1 MSVEKRVA
9 IFVDSRK
16 ESGGE
21 YQHLLY
27 TIENIKKNN
36 NNKIKFLIV
45 CLSKKLNL
53 NLESGDVEI
62 KYFSLNIF
70 QRYICYLRNYNS
82 LISRLKKYF
91 FLRNKFEEFLKENNV
106 DLVYFLSPSQYSLY
120 LENIKFLITIPDLD
134 HREHLE
140 FPEVVDDNE
149 FNRKNEIFSKSL
161 IKAQA
166 IITNAEIIKKRLIQ
180 YYNIDSKR
188 IFIISLRPALSV
200 KNFSL
205 EKIDNK
211 KTEMLKKKYDLPEDY
226 IYYPAMYLPHKNHKI
241 IIDVVKHLK
250 LKNKK
255 INVVFTGSDVGYKK
269 NLIKYAKNKGVLE
282 SIKFLNFVDDNDLP
296 YIYFYSKII
305 IFPVLI
311 GPTFTPI
318 WEAFKMKKPVIFSN
332 LEGVKEVYGDAVYYI
347 NPFDVDEIVN
357 AVEIIN
363 NDPNFKNDL
372 VNKGLQQLESMEKDN
387 QYNQVFKIIENY
399 RQITRIWNF
408 DK

>member
-91 FLRNKFEEFLKENNV
+91 FLKNKFEEFLKENNV

-226 IYYPAMYLPHKNHKI
+226 IYYPAMYLPHKNHRI

-255 INVVFTGSDVGYKK
+255 INAVFTGSDVGYKK

-332 LEGVKEVYGDAVYYI
+332 LEGAKEVYGDAVFYI

>member
-332 LEGVKEVYGDAVYYI
+332 LEGAKEVYGDAVIYI

>member
-180 YYNIDSKR
+180 YYNIDSTR
-188 IFIISLRPALSV
+188 IFIISLKPALSV

-255 INVVFTGSDVGYKK
+255 INFVFTGSDVGYKK
-269 NLIKYAKNKGVLE
+269 NLIKYAKNKGVL
-282 SIKFLNFVDDNDLP
+282 
-296 YIYFYSKII
+296 
-305 IFPVLI
+305 
-311 GPTFTPI
+311 
-318 WEAFKMKKPVIFSN
+318 
-332 LEGVKEVYGDAVYYI
+332 
-347 NPFDVDEIVN
+347 
-357 AVEIIN
+357 
-363 NDPNFKNDL
+363 
-372 VNKGLQQLESMEKDN
+372 
-387 QYNQVFKIIENY
+387 
-399 RQITRIWNF
+399 
-408 DK
+408 